1 MTRTGPS
8 STSTRPLGVAI
19 LAILLGIYGFIL
31 FLGGLLIAVLS
42 SDALALAGTQAF
54 GFTGVTA
61 GLVIAILGLII
72 LGVAVGLWHLRLW
85 ALALAV
91 IVLLV
96 FVAEPLINVAR
107 NVESAGNAI
116 VGIIIPVLLLIYLLA
131 VRRHFD

>member
-1 MTRTGPS
+1 MSQTGPS

-19 LAILLGIYGFIL
+19 LAILLGIYGFIS

-61 GLVIAILGLII
+61 GLVIAVLGLIV

-96 FVAEPLINVAR
+96 YVAEPLINVAR
-107 NVESAGNAI
+107 NVESAGSAL

-131 VRRHFD
+131 VRRHFR

>member
-1 MTRTGPS
+1 MSQTGPS

-19 LAILLGIYGFIL
+19 LAILLGIYGFIS

-61 GLVIAILGLII
+61 GLVIAVLGLIV

-131 VRRHFD
+131 VRRHFR